1 VEGRLLCVIWMW
13 EEVHIRTK
21 GYVTVGVDIYIKE
34 GAGGVTKFTA
44 DHGLTQTRVQ
54 TGNNLRREET
64 DTRAY
69 AQDDSER
76 NE

>member
-1 VEGRLLCVIWMW
+1 VIWIW

-21 GYVTVGVDIYIKE
+21 SYVTVGVDIYKKYS
-34 GAGGVTKFTA
+34 ADGGYQI
-44 DHGLTQTRVQ
+44 HRGSRLSQTRVQ

-64 DTRAY
+64 DTRAC

-76 NE
+76 DE